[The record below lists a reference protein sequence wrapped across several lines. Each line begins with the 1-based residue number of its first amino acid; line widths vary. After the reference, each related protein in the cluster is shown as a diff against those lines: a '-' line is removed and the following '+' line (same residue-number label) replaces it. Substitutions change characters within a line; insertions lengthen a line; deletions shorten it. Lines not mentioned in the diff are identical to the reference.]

1 MGRPITRL
9 IYSRRLIIENP
20 QGQPHYLTSYFCFK
34 PAIID
39 YNRRD
44 NGDYYVKPTQ
54 YWFFNC
60 EPKQNIIFEPLD
72 YVPMRKITKEMPGK
86 DRSEI
91 HPQYASRF
99 IRQFVIDTNIPTDE
113 SEE

>member
-1 MGRPITRL
+1 M
-9 IYSRRLIIENP
+9 
-20 QGQPHYLTSYFCFK
+20 
-34 PAIID
+34 
-39 YNRRD
+39 
-44 NGDYYVKPTQ
+44 
-54 YWFFNC
+54 
-60 EPKQNIIFEPLD
+60 
-72 YVPMRKITKEMPGK
+72 MITKEMPGK